1 MKLSRMKVVGELC
14 RLANKPDATPR
25 ARLICIRRICRIYAG
40 DLAWIAESRAN
51 YRRGSTIA
59 KQGLPF
65 TARKVE
71 MFDLAASLCHK
82 VDEQEMVEALA
93 NYALD
98 TAVGE
103 HSRIEA
109 FGFDALCDV
118 LNVNPTRRSEF
129 QGAATLAELVLAGA
143 EDCADSYKAE
153 PGQAGLGP
161 LHLACHCLSLNHQ
174 RLTVR
179 PGLRLV

>member
-1 MKLSRMKVVGELC
+1 MLSRMKVVGELC
-14 RLANKPDATPR
+14 RLANKPEATPR

-71 MFDLAASLCHK
+71 MLDLAADLNLK
-82 VDEQEMVEALA
+82 VEEQAMLEALA
-93 NYALD
+93 SYALL
-98 TAVGE
+98 AIVGE
-103 HSRIEA
+103 QGTIEA

-118 LNVNPTRRSEF
+118 LNVNPTRRAEYQS
-129 QGAATLAELVLAGA
+129 AASLAELVLAGA
-143 EDCADSYKAE
+143 EDCADSYRAL
-153 PGQAGLGP
+153 PTPAGLGP
-161 LHLACHCLSLNHQ
+161 LHLACMCLNQQCLTMRPN
-174 RLTVR
+174 LTVC
-179 PGLRLV
+179 

>member
-1 MKLSRMKVVGELC
+1 
-14 RLANKPDATPR
+14 
-25 ARLICIRRICRIYAG
+25 
-40 DLAWIAESRAN
+40 
-51 YRRGSTIA
+51 
-59 KQGLPF
+59 
-65 TARKVE
+65 
-71 MFDLAASLCHK
+71 MFDLAANLDHK

-98 TAVGE
+98 TMAGE
-103 HSRIEA
+103 HGRIEA

-118 LNVNPTRRSEF
+118 LNVNPTRRAEY
-129 QGAATLAELVLAGA
+129 QGVTSLAELVLAGA
-143 EDCADSYKAE
+143 EDCADRYKAE

-161 LHLACHCLSLNHQ
+161 LRLAWYCLSLNHQ